1 MTHDLKWSKLVEQGI
16 EPNPG
21 PFRIKACSLNTGG
34 MESTVKI
41 MDMLSEAACD
51 VSALQET
58 RLTQAGLLSLET
70 NWITLGFESSAR
82 PSTSLPSAI
91 LKEDVL

>member
-1 MTHDLKWSKLVEQGI
+1 MGKFSHDLKWSKLVEQGI

-41 MDMLSEAACD
+41 MDMLSEAAYDSIGNTQGGCALI
-51 VSALQET
+51 VKKCFPCISISSYSASDG
-58 RLTQAGLLSLET
+58 QAISCQ
-70 NWITLGFESSAR
+70 LGK
-82 PSTSLPSAI
+82 I
-91 LKEDVL
+91 L